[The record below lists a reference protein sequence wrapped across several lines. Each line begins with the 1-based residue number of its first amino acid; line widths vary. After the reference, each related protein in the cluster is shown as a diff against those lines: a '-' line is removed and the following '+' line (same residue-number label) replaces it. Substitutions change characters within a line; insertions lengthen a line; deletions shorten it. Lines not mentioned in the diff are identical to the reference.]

1 MNGIYAIPEFNDKF
15 VEENLADFAEG
26 YKNTAE
32 EYRRY
37 LTDTKFD
44 QNLESA
50 LKTYI
55 SDNVKANSYPK
66 EYLQRTKEITRYM
79 DEQYYAQMVS
89 LYQQM
94 GYPNPYA
101 DFYAYAEAKDDVD
114 YERVL
119 EGKAKDTV
127 RDDMAYQ
134 LFYQNAGL
142 TISDDDYSAYLEST
156 GMTEETNG
164 KGYIMQQ
171 LMHDKVIDDLKTKVG
186 TKTVP
191 AEDAAAAAT
200 GATAAAAE

>member
-1 MNGIYAIPEFNDKF
+1 
-15 VEENLADFAEG
+15 
-26 YKNTAE
+26 
-32 EYRRY
+32 
-37 LTDTKFD
+37 
-44 QNLESA
+44 
-50 LKTYI
+50 
-55 SDNVKANSYPK
+55 
-66 EYLQRTKEITRYM
+66 M

-94 GYPNPYA
+94 GYPSPYA
-101 DFYAYAEAKDDVD
+101 DFYAYAEAKDEVD
-114 YERVL
+114 YEKVL
-119 EGKAKDTV
+119 ESKAKDTV

-142 TISDDDYSAYLEST
+142 TISDDDYNAYLEST
-156 GMTEETNG
+156 GMTEEANG

-171 LMHDKVIDDLKTKVG
+171 LMHEKVIDDLKTKVG

>member
-1 MNGIYAIPEFNDKF
+1 
-15 VEENLADFAEG
+15 
-26 YKNTAE
+26 
-32 EYRRY
+32 
-37 LTDTKFD
+37 
-44 QNLESA
+44 
-50 LKTYI
+50 
-55 SDNVKANSYPK
+55 
-66 EYLQRTKEITRYM
+66 
-79 DEQYYAQMVS
+79 
-89 LYQQM
+89 
-94 GYPNPYA
+94 
-101 DFYAYAEAKDDVD
+101 
-114 YERVL
+114 
-119 EGKAKDTV
+119 
-127 RDDMAYQ
+127 MAYQ